1 MTQRIKKFNPRE
13 YMEMAVEVMKKSIQE
28 PRKDK
33 TSPKVG
39 AVLVKT
45 DGTFE
50 TAYRGEIRDGDHA
63 EFTLLERK
71 NRTNSLDGSVLFA
84 TLEPCAPGAR
94 RHPKLGCAERIVNAR
109 IKKVWVGVEDP
120 DPLVD
125 RKGIKYLIENGV
137 EVEMFDADLQTEIW
151 AENKKFKEEA
161 EDRAKKRNDVEPKE
175 VFLSDKELVEPKAEL
190 EDFSN
195 ESIDWFVQ
203 EANLNVKP
211 GTDDFFKIFS
221 KLGLIEK
228 VGQKMIPTGIGL
240 LLFGTD
246 PQLIYQQAVIRATY
260 KTSGRGEEL
269 TTVSGPLVMQP
280 DQIQRWYESKIGS
293 QIDRNKVQH
302 KINYNFPLVVFRETI
317 INAIVHR
324 DYDIIGAPIYFEIN
338 DDAIIIKSPGE
349 PVKPLKFDQIRTF
362 SAPSLSRN
370 PKIMYVFDQLKLVE
384 QRGLGFQ
391 TIKELPKKFDLP
403 LPIVTYE
410 APYMVITFY
419 RSNDAIR
426 NFSDIEELKYL
437 NKEELKGY
445 QWIAN
450 NIEVS
455 TREYANNFDYGYKK
469 AQRHLAKMKQLSLI
483 EDNGLAA
490 TSPNYK
496 YKLKVNLDK

>member
-1 MTQRIKKFNPRE
+1 
-13 YMEMAVEVMKKSIQE
+13 MEMAVEVMKKSIQE

-39 AVLVKT
+39 AVLVKA

-50 TAYRGEIRDGDHA
+50 TSFRGEIRDGDHA

-94 RHPKLGCAERIVNAR
+94 KHPKLGCAERIVNAR

-125 RKGIKYLIENGV
+125 RKGIKYLLDNGV
-137 EVEMFDADLQTEIW
+137 EVEMFDADLQAEIW

-161 EDRAKKRNDVEPKE
+161 EDRAKQKNSAEFKE
-175 VFLSDKELVEPKAEL
+175 VILSDKELVEPKAEL

-195 ESIDWFVQ
+195 ESIDWFIR
-203 EANLNVKP
+203 EAKLNVKS
-211 GTDDFFKIFS
+211 GTSDFFKIFN

-228 VGQKMIPTGIGL
+228 VGQEWVPTGVGL
-240 LLFGTD
+240 LLFGAN

-260 KTSGRGEEL
+260 KTAGRGEEL
-269 TTVSGPLVMQP
+269 TTITGPLVMQP
-280 DQIQRWYESKIGS
+280 DQIQSWYEGRIGR
-293 QIDRNKVQH
+293 QIDRNRVQH
-302 KINYNFPLVVFRETI
+302 QINYDFPLIVFRETI
-317 INAIVHR
+317 INAVVHR
-324 DYDIIGAPIYFEIN
+324 DYDITGAPIYFEIN

-391 TIKELPKKFDLP
+391 TIKELPKRFDLP

-410 APYMVITFY
+410 APYMVITFL
-419 RSNDAIR
+419 RSNDAVSS
-426 NFSDIEELKYL
+426 FSGINELNQLNREELR
-437 NKEELKGY
+437 GY

-450 NIEVS
+450 NREVS
-455 TREYANNFDYGYKK
+455 TREYANNFDFGYKK
-469 AQRHLAKMKQLSLI
+469 AQRHLAKMKQLNLI

-496 YKLKVNLDK
+496 YKLKENLDN